1 MPTVFIPK
9 SAVGFS
15 GNGNDQGNNDYNGN
29 RKQTNIAIPRPT
41 VYIPKEMEEEE
52 KAKEQE
58 SLAAKR
64 AAGKPVLIFDTKT
77 GTVDLEEG
85 TYSKV
90 PLTAEISASTDRER
104 LKQIMKEA
112 KFSDQKTFRQAQ
124 QRLHDLDLYGAP
136 GEEVSW
142 NNALPYHINKGIEGI
157 EDFFRNFYNQG
168 SYRFQQRQNDMLK
181 LSDEIDN
188 EQIIKQLEEN
198 KIQSAQ
204 KQAKV
209 NELFDLAPRDQRT
222 AKGAWALSGEVAHSI
237 GNMVP
242 TIAANV
248 FAPGSGLPLMG
259 IGAMGGAT
267 HEAMQDGAK
276 LEDAITYGMASGA
289 VEVATEKMFDG
300 IPGLSSG
307 HTVRNFAD
315 KIIDKVIKKEGAK
328 AVAKKVVNFLGTS
341 AGDRIGSLI
350 DESLKTETGKA
361 IAKRIVDI
369 FGEGAEEYI
378 SEVAGEYLTDIY
390 KNDKPN
396 ESISDYVNR
405 FIDVQPAAFQAGF
418 LGALTSGVMQG
429 FEMGGQV
436 LTGHNPLSNT
446 VILEDQKT
454 ELSPT
459 SNLDQKPSVEI
470 PAESM
475 VKDQGAN
482 NIVMQPQRNV
492 GLSTENLGADVTD
505 AISAIGNAN
514 EARVQPNRQ
523 LISNDI
529 NNIQSQTIE
538 NNSSQLQAI
547 DNNVNQPVD
556 SEAIPQTTQFKIDSL
571 KSKNTAI
578 RFQAQRLNKKA
589 IFESAKKI
597 GGFNQTEIET
607 IAEISN
613 ATGVPVQFVESLEYG
628 ANGMYKNGT
637 IFISKGTKNPAKCV
651 LVHEMTH
658 HIENSGMYDQFS
670 VAVQAIAKANHW
682 DLAKM
687 KENIINQYEKVSE
700 GKVQLD
706 ETDAIKELNA
716 RIAEEY
722 LFKDEKSIRLLA
734 TKNRNLAQKI
744 LDWIRET
751 LSKLFGS
758 QSSEAKSY
766 TDQLRECEKLYRRAI
781 EDAKADNNLDAQY
794 MFGGLNAKEIPD
806 GYEEAQNSTE
816 DTETTWK
823 KTGWVK
829 KADGKWRFE
838 IDDSKAQFNTAL
850 LKLFG
855 EVDLEDVM
863 AHPTLYK
870 HYPSLKSYTVEL
882 LEGAPNNINGGFN
895 SQQKKIRINA
905 NTLREGNF
913 ESTLIHEIQH
923 AIQEQEGF
931 ESGSNIKKAKD
942 SALRKEEAKKAKLG
956 KFLSQN
962 AGIDE
967 AYKNFESSTKGWGEA
982 LNSWG
987 TPQEAEVVQ
996 KLTNGKFSSFAEFDK
1011 YTSSLRKSIAEKYGD
1026 NALKEYENLLNEK
1039 NDSNYIEEYMDNLG
1053 EVEARDAS
1061 NRRNLASSERI
1072 NKLPETKGRLSKNTE
1087 KNETIYSLDPIN
1099 EKNVDMY
1106 SQEELSQL
1114 EKNKK
1119 ILILGKDIEFDE
1131 YIENSLTG
1139 KYNNDQRYLY
1149 IGKVKES
1156 LAEKIKQLYNYD
1168 ISGFSIT
1175 MNSSEVLHSINQH
1188 GYDLKKEISKGN
1200 SRTLSKDDFKYMTD
1214 IINNFDY
1221 SDFGID
1227 KKSGNH
1233 ALTLFK
1239 KIGEDNLACVELIS
1253 NKKHRLTLKTMYAPQ
1268 YIKKRTPTTNANASI
1283 DAEAR
1288 TSETVGDSGFNNII
1302 ANGETNDNKKM
1313 SLGKNSDIIE
1323 KTEVK
1328 PEELSKNIVSYNNY
1342 KRNLKSKL
1350 FKDFS
1355 TETNSSN
1362 IDSLIDSAAIDVLK
1376 DSKISDETK
1385 DRLFN
1390 EIWSNSYVPDSEMD
1404 ADYQQLLNELR
1415 GSKIKVNRRLL
1426 ASEIPDH
1433 KEIVKS
1439 LKNIVSFS
1447 EKEGINIDQRYQEL
1461 KTLYPQLED
1470 VSHAG
1475 DQVRAIADLV
1485 ESLKPETHHIS
1496 DAYGYTKDDL
1506 RADLNEIL
1514 QDFESE
1520 IIYRSDKSY
1529 YDKVAKKQYSKDLA
1543 SGRPTSKAYEDAT
1556 KEVLSEAEAGDQI
1569 TEQFDAKGLAGMIKN
1584 YGSPNKTTQQN
1595 LDIVADGNK
1604 EVRRKLYDVFE
1615 KPMEIA
1621 KKGFVKWKQ
1630 YNVNKLY
1637 TKVVKELGIKKG
1649 SKESAAVQWYGEGQ
1663 RQIKVGSE
1671 KVGKGILAREQ
1682 DIYRIE
1688 PYSLSDLQKDFPNKW
1703 QDIVKADRIFRGMY
1717 DEYVGRMNATLEK
1730 IYTEESL
1737 KQQVK
1742 DKQNEL
1748 MAKINYQKTML
1759 KALNEKVAQLKA
1771 NDAKPEDIASAIA
1784 EVSKANA
1791 MIRASENQFAKI
1803 SDNVYKNKRLKP
1815 RKDYYRHFQE
1825 LSMADSLLDIF
1836 NSENDQGVSN
1846 QLAGISEFTK
1856 PKSRWASFMQRRD
1869 GNSHYTEDA
1878 VAGMLNYIP
1887 IAEHKIAFDPVV
1899 AKYRGD
1905 IQQLV
1910 KASDDLGVE
1919 NTRFINW
1926 LSNYTNDLAGKTN
1939 YIDRVLANTNN
1950 GRKTL
1955 KVMKKINGK
1964 VKGNAVMGNLNSAVS
1979 QFYNLPNAL
1988 GILTDRGGV
1997 KASSDITKGMKD
2009 YTAYV
2014 TQKLSSKY
2022 FNQQTDFESSPIN
2035 QSMFLQERF
2044 MDDIFSKFDEGTLNK
2059 LKDFSAWTLQFGDQ
2073 AVAES
2078 MWFAAYEQG
2087 QRLNVENP
2095 VTYADDVVRRA
2106 VAGRGV
2112 GEIPLTQK
2120 SEIVKLVAPFQVEV
2134 NNAWQMMKQMGF
2146 DKKFVPLLA
2155 IFITTWFMNNLNE
2168 KLTGNR
2174 VGMDLIDAMDDVI
2187 NNGANPVGRV
2197 AGEIVSNAPFG
2208 AQGAAFLGL
2217 SDKDSEKFFGEA
2229 DPTRY
2234 GVGNVG
2240 LSALSRPLVKG
2251 LTGQDVDWQ
2260 NFVGNFV
2267 TPFGGKQLERTY
2279 KFLEDAK
2286 VVPDFNLNFGKK
2298 PSEWFKAMERGSTGS
2313 YDSTGKLKYPI
2324 NTKDPLNFAAGM
2336 LFGSGATKEGRAF
2349 AKEDYRTLS
2358 DKQTGLYHQMVE
2370 MGVPQMAAYKSFF
2383 DKKYSQNVDGIE
2395 NSKSILNRE
2404 IYEKYGTLDAIKKI
2418 IESDDNPNG
2427 ESAKEREGEIDAGAF
2442 GMNKAVLEM
2451 TEEEYQAELKRIR
2464 KMIEEMGMKEGK

>member
-15 GNGNDQGNNDYNGN
+15 GNGNDQGNNDYNGS
-29 RKQTNIAIPRPT
+29 RRQTNIAIPRPT

-64 AAGKPVLIFDTKT
+64 AAGKPVLIFDTKN

-90 PLTAEISASTDRER
+90 PLAAEISASTDRER
-104 LKQIMKEA
+104 LKQIMKDT

-168 SYRFQQRQNDMLK
+168 AYRYQQRQDDMAKVANQIGGEQFIGQLQVNK
-181 LSDEIDN
+181 N
-188 EQIIKQLEEN
+188 EGM
-198 KIQSAQ
+198 Q

-222 AKGAWALSGEVAHSI
+222 AKGAWAIGGEVAHSI
-237 GNMVP
+237 GNMIP

-267 HEAMQDGAK
+267 HEAMQDGAN
-276 LEDAITYGMASGA
+276 LENAITYGMASGA
-289 VEVATEKMFDG
+289 VEIATEKMFGG
-300 IPGLSSG
+300 IPGLNKEG
-307 HTVRNFAD
+307 FLGKGVE
-315 KIIDKVIKKEGAK
+315 KIVDELIDK
-328 AVAKKVVNFLGTS
+328 T
-341 AGDRIGSLI
+341 
-350 DESLKTETGKA
+350 LKSEVGKA
-361 IAKRIVDI
+361 IASKLINI
-369 FGEGAEEYI
+369 FGEGVEEAV
-378 SEVAGEYLTDIY
+378 SEIAGEFLVDIY
-390 KNDKPN
+390 TDAKKGQTLEERLKNVAPDAL
-396 ESISDYVNR
+396 
-405 FIDVQPAAFQAGF
+405 QAAF
-418 LGALTSGVMQG
+418 LGSLTSAVMNAG
-429 FEMGGQV
+429 EMGVQV
-436 LTGHNPLSNT
+436 ATGKNPLTYTPTWNEGIEESKSSQND
-446 VILEDQKT
+446 VKDGEDEKT
-454 ELSPT
+454 KPT
-459 SNLDQKPSVEI
+459 IEI
-470 PAESM
+470 PAET
-475 VKDQGAN
+475 VTEERVVN
-482 NIVMQPQRNV
+482 NAVIQPQESI
-492 GLSTENLGADVTD
+492 GLNAENLGADVTD
-505 AISAIGNAN
+505 AISAIENAN

-547 DNNVNQPVD
+547 DNNVNQPVE
-556 SEAIPQTTQFKIDSL
+556 SEKIPQTTQFKIDSL
-571 KSKNTAI
+571 KSENTAI
-578 RFQAQRLNKKA
+578 RFQAQQLNKKA
-589 IFESAKKI
+589 ILESAKKI
-597 GGFNQTEIET
+597 GGFNQAEIET

-613 ATGVPVQFVESLEYG
+613 ATGVPVQLVESLEYG

-637 IFISKGTKNPAKCV
+637 IFISKGTKNPVKCV

-658 HIENSGMYDQFS
+658 HIESSGMYSQFS
-670 VAVQAIAKANHW
+670 SAIQAIAEANHW

-687 KENIINQYEKVSE
+687 KENIINQYAKVSE
-700 GKVQLD
+700 GKVQLN
-706 ETDAIKELNA
+706 ETDATKELNA

-722 LFKDEKSIRLLA
+722 LFKDEESIRLLA
-734 TKNRNLAQKI
+734 TKERNLAQKI

-751 LSKLFGS
+751 LSKLFSS
-758 QSSEAKSY
+758 QSSESKSY
-766 TDQLRECEKLYRRAI
+766 TDQLRECERLYRRAI
-781 EDAKADNNLDAQY
+781 ED
-794 MFGGLNAKEIPD
+794 
-806 GYEEAQNSTE
+806 T
-816 DTETTWK
+816 
-823 KTGWVK
+823 KT
-829 KADGKWRFE
+829 
-838 IDDSKAQFNTAL
+838 NTA
-850 LKLFG
+850 
-855 EVDLEDVM
+855 M
-863 AHPTLYK
+863 
-870 HYPSLKSYTVEL
+870 
-882 LEGAPNNINGGFN
+882 
-895 SQQKKIRINA
+895 
-905 NTLREGNF
+905 
-913 ESTLIHEIQH
+913 
-923 AIQEQEGF
+923 
-931 ESGSNIKKAKD
+931 KA
-942 SALRKEEAKKAKLG
+942 E
-956 KFLSQN
+956 
-962 AGIDE
+962 
-967 AYKNFESSTKGWGEA
+967 
-982 LNSWG
+982 
-987 TPQEAEVVQ
+987 
-996 KLTNGKFSSFAEFDK
+996 
-1011 YTSSLRKSIAEKYGD
+1011 
-1026 NALKEYENLLNEK
+1026 
-1039 NDSNYIEEYMDNLG
+1039 
-1053 EVEARDAS
+1053 
-1061 NRRNLASSERI
+1061 
-1072 NKLPETKGRLSKNTE
+1072 
-1087 KNETIYSLDPIN
+1087 YSLDPIN

-1156 LAEKIKQLYNYD
+1156 LAAKIKQLYNYD

-1268 YIKKRTPTTNANASI
+1268 YMQKRTPTTNANASI

-1355 TETNSSN
+1355 TETNSSD
-1362 IDSLIDSAAIDVLK
+1362 IDNLIDSAAIDVLK
-1376 DSKISDETK
+1376 DSKISDEIR

-1703 QDIVKADRIFRGMY
+1703 RDIVKADRIFRGMY

-1759 KALNEKVAQLKA
+1759 KALNEKVAQLKE

-1887 IAEHKIAFDPVV
+1887 IAEHKIAYDPVV

-1997 KASSDITKGMKD
+1997 KASSDIVKGMKD

-2035 QSMFLQERF
+2035 QSTFLQERF

-2087 QRLNVENP
+2087 QRLNVDNP

-2187 NNGANPVGRV
+2187 SNKANLVGRLG
-2197 AGEIVSNAPFG
+2197 GEIASNAPFG
-2208 AQGAAFLGL
+2208 AQSIAFLGL

-2313 YDSTGKLKYPI
+2313 YDSAGKLKYPI
-2324 NTKDPLNFAAGM
+2324 DTKDPFNFAAGM

-2358 DKQTGLYHQMVE
+2358 EKQTGFYHQMIE

-2383 DKKYSQNVDGIE
+2383 EKKLTKNLVTSDEIPIE

-2427 ESAKEREGEIDAGAF
+2427 EDAEERNGEIDAGTF
-2442 GMNKAVLEM
+2442 GMSGRVLEM

>member
-1 MPTVFIPK
+1 MATVFIPK

-15 GNGNDQGNNDYNGN
+15 GNGNDQGNNDYNGS
-29 RKQTNIAIPRPT
+29 RRQTNIAIPRPT

-64 AAGKPVLIFDTKT
+64 AAGKPVLIFDTKN

-90 PLTAEISASTDRER
+90 PLAAEISASTDRER
-104 LKQIMKEA
+104 LKQIMKDT

-168 SYRFQQRQNDMLK
+168 AYRYQQRQDDMAKVANQIGGEQFIGQLQVNK
-181 LSDEIDN
+181 N
-188 EQIIKQLEEN
+188 EGM
-198 KIQSAQ
+198 Q

-222 AKGAWALSGEVAHSI
+222 AKGAWAIGGEVAHSI
-237 GNMVP
+237 GNMIP

-267 HEAMQDGAK
+267 HEAMQDGAN
-276 LEDAITYGMASGA
+276 LENAITYGMASGA
-289 VEVATEKMFDG
+289 VEIATEKMFGG
-300 IPGLSSG
+300 IPGLNKEG
-307 HTVRNFAD
+307 FLGKGVE
-315 KIIDKVIKKEGAK
+315 KIVDELIDK
-328 AVAKKVVNFLGTS
+328 T
-341 AGDRIGSLI
+341 
-350 DESLKTETGKA
+350 LKSEVGKA
-361 IAKRIVDI
+361 IASKLINI
-369 FGEGAEEYI
+369 FGEGVEEAV
-378 SEVAGEYLTDIY
+378 SEIAGEFLVDIY
-390 KNDKPN
+390 TDAKKGQTLEERLKNVAPDAL
-396 ESISDYVNR
+396 
-405 FIDVQPAAFQAGF
+405 QAAF
-418 LGALTSGVMQG
+418 LGSLTSAVMNAG
-429 FEMGGQV
+429 EMGVQV
-436 LTGHNPLSNT
+436 ATGKNPLTYTPTWNEGIEESKSSQND
-446 VILEDQKT
+446 VKDGEDEKT
-454 ELSPT
+454 KPT
-459 SNLDQKPSVEI
+459 IEI
-470 PAESM
+470 PAET
-475 VKDQGAN
+475 VTEERVVN
-482 NIVMQPQRNV
+482 NAVIQPQESI
-492 GLSTENLGADVTD
+492 GLNAENLGADVTD
-505 AISAIGNAN
+505 AISAIENAN

-547 DNNVNQPVD
+547 DNNVNQPVE
-556 SEAIPQTTQFKIDSL
+556 SEKIPQTTQFKIDSL
-571 KSKNTAI
+571 KSENTAI
-578 RFQAQRLNKKA
+578 RFQAQQLNKKA
-589 IFESAKKI
+589 ILESAKKI
-597 GGFNQTEIET
+597 GGFNQAEIET

-613 ATGVPVQFVESLEYG
+613 ATGVPVQLVESLEYG

-1997 KASSDITKGMKD
+1997 KASSDIVKGMKD

-2035 QSMFLQERF
+2035 QSTFLQERF

-2087 QRLNVENP
+2087 QRLNVDNP

-2187 NNGANPVGRV
+2187 SNKANLVGRLG
-2197 AGEIVSNAPFG
+2197 GEIASNAPFG
-2208 AQGAAFLGL
+2208 AQSIAFLGL

-2427 ESAKEREGEIDAGAF
+2427 ESAKEREGEIDAGTF

>member
-1 MPTVFIPK
+1 MATVFIPK

-15 GNGNDQGNNDYNGN
+15 GNGNDQGNNDYNGS
-29 RKQTNIAIPRPT
+29 RRQTNIAIPRPT

-64 AAGKPVLIFDTKT
+64 AAGKPVLIFDTKN

-90 PLTAEISASTDRER
+90 PLAAEISASTDRER
-104 LKQIMKEA
+104 LKQIMKDT

-168 SYRFQQRQNDMLK
+168 AYRYQQRQDDMAKVANQIGGEQFIGQLQVNK
-181 LSDEIDN
+181 N
-188 EQIIKQLEEN
+188 EGM
-198 KIQSAQ
+198 Q

-222 AKGAWALSGEVAHSI
+222 AKGAWAIGGEVAHSI
-237 GNMVP
+237 GNMIP

-267 HEAMQDGAK
+267 HEAMQDGAN
-276 LEDAITYGMASGA
+276 LENAITYGMASGA
-289 VEVATEKMFDG
+289 VEIATEKMFGG
-300 IPGLSSG
+300 IPGLNKEG
-307 HTVRNFAD
+307 FLGKGVE
-315 KIIDKVIKKEGAK
+315 KIVDELIDK
-328 AVAKKVVNFLGTS
+328 T
-341 AGDRIGSLI
+341 
-350 DESLKTETGKA
+350 LKSEVGKA
-361 IAKRIVDI
+361 IASKLINI
-369 FGEGAEEYI
+369 FGEGVEEAV
-378 SEVAGEYLTDIY
+378 SEIAGEFLVDIY
-390 KNDKPN
+390 TDAKKGQTLEERLKNVAPDAL
-396 ESISDYVNR
+396 
-405 FIDVQPAAFQAGF
+405 QAAF
-418 LGALTSGVMQG
+418 LGSLTSAVMNAG
-429 FEMGGQV
+429 EMGVQV
-436 LTGHNPLSNT
+436 ATGKNPLTYTPTWNEGIEESKSSQND
-446 VILEDQKT
+446 VKDGEDEKT
-454 ELSPT
+454 KPT
-459 SNLDQKPSVEI
+459 IEI
-470 PAESM
+470 PAET
-475 VKDQGAN
+475 VTEERVVN
-482 NIVMQPQRNV
+482 NAVIQPQESI
-492 GLSTENLGADVTD
+492 GLNAENLGADVTD

-2035 QSMFLQERF
+2035 QSTFLQERF

-2427 ESAKEREGEIDAGAF
+2427 ESAKEREGEIDAGTF